1 MTAHD
6 TLSEILA
13 DASDT
18 EESSQAAGHLQALQG
33 LLKQFDD
40 GDGEIGETSQAASSI
55 RPEPKIADS
64 RSGVGEAGEAV
75 ENLSDEEG
83 RHHPG
88 EAESDQGDTPQRL
101 RETQF
106 QLAQMERA
114 LQLVQASAS
123 QPHIDLTDFQLHSLG
138 PVIPQAMPRALTTLC
153 LSGNAF
159 GNMEDLSRGLS
170 GLRNL
175 RSLDL
180 SSCRLE
186 ALTCLPKLALEK
198 LDVSN
203 NFLSSS
209 LGVARCS
216 QLHHLTF
223 AKNRL
228 TKTDQIEMLLNL
240 SVLDLS
246 ENRLNSRQLLR
257 PLAACSRLESLQIHG
272 NPLSQSKHR
281 AWVASMFPALIWLDE
296 DVLRPQ
302 RLRKKGQPGAHPHD
316 RPSLPDRVQ
325 QTDVKA
331 SQPKDTSI
339 EYMEYNCRYARPTIS
354 SKMVQAS
361 NSEAPQ
367 PDPKQPKR
375 NVKKTTSAT
384 SFAGFAPAARPRRN
398 NSQPV
403 PFRVNQPRPQHL
415 PQKTHQCDT
424 REAKTAASKCLSGLG
439 KDTESAALSAS
450 VGMQTRHSTLC
461 RELIEE
467 KRRLLQRVSAKLGEG
482 VATAMSARLST
493 ATADSAGVLA
503 PQHEDHADIRSLCDS
518 LRHDIHRKRALLQQ
532 TRLI

>member
-18 EESSQAAGHLQALQG
+18 EESQAAGHLHALQG

-40 GDGEIGETSQAASSI
+40 GDGEIGDTSQAASSNQL
-55 RPEPKIADS
+55 EPKIPES
-64 RSGVGEAGEAV
+64 RSDFGEEAV
-75 ENLSDEEG
+75 ENLSDEGG
-83 RHHPG
+83 RPTHPV
-88 EAESDQGDTPQRL
+88 EAESDQGNTPQRL
-101 RETQF
+101 REAQF

-114 LQLVQASAS
+114 LQLVQARAS
-123 QPHIDLTDFQLHSLG
+123 QQCIDLKDFQLHSLG
-138 PVIPQAMPRALTTLC
+138 PVIPQAMPRSLTTLC

-159 GNMEDLSRGLS
+159 GNMEDLSRQLS

-209 LGVARCS
+209 AGVARCAR
-216 QLHHLTF
+216 LHHLTF

-246 ENRLNSRQLLR
+246 ENRLSSRQLLR
-257 PLAACSRLESLQIHG
+257 PLAACSLLESLQIHG

-302 RLRKKGQPGAHPHD
+302 RLRRKGQPGAHPHD
-316 RPSLPDRVQ
+316 RPSLSVRMEQADA
-325 QTDVKA
+325 KA
-331 SQPKDTSI
+331 SQPKDPSV

-354 SKMVQAS
+354 SKMAQAS

-375 NVKKTTSAT
+375 NVKKTTSAS
-384 SFAGFAPAARPRRN
+384 SFAGFVPAARPRRS

-403 PFRVNQPRPQHL
+403 PFRANQPSPEYF
-415 PQKTHQCDT
+415 PKKTQQRDT
-424 REAKTAASKCLSGLG
+424 HEAKTAVSKCLRLG
-439 KDTESAALSAS
+439 KDTESAAVSAS
-450 VGMQTRHSTLC
+450 LGMQTRHSTLC

-482 VATAMSARLST
+482 VATAMSARLIS
-493 ATADSAGVLA
+493 AANAESAGVLA

-518 LRHDIHRKRALLQQ
+518 LRHDIHRKRTLLQQ